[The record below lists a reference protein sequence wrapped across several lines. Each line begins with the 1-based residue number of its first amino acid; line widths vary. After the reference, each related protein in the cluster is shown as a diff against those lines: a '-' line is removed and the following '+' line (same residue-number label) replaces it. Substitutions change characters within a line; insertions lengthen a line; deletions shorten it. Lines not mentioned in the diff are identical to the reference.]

1 MSFRRRARYFVLAVN
16 FYFSISN
23 PFKRPQSKMLTYHIV
38 VWSTSILT
46 GFITMSRYGFRQDF
60 QLCWNAKQE
69 GINPLNWLSYFAW
82 LFIFASLSLG
92 EWPRCGFG
100 ARPSLDQDRLT
111 SSCLACVLLVQRFLR
126 TVATS

>member
-1 MSFRRRARYFVLAVN
+1 VLAVN

-92 EWPRCGFG
+92 EWPACGFR
-100 ARPSLDQDRLT
+100 ARPVPSEACSPVTCLLSL
-111 SSCLACVLLVQRFLR
+111 LLQRFLR
-126 TVATS
+126 TVVTS